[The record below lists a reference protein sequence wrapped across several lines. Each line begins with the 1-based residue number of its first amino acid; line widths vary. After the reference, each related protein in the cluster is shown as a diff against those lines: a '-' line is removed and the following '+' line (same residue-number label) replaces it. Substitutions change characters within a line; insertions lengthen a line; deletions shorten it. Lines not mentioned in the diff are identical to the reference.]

1 MAGRLQTMNNVFL
14 ILGGNLGERK
24 KNLDEAIS
32 LLGKKAG
39 NVKRFSSVYETQPWG
54 VKDQPH
60 YFNQVIEM
68 LTDLSAQGLMTEL
81 LQIEKKMGRVREKKY
96 GSRTIDIDILFFNDA
111 IINTESLTVPHP
123 RLHERRFVLEPM
135 NEIAHELMHPILQKT
150 IAELLTETTD
160 ESVVKK
166 L

>member
-54 VKDQPH
+54 VKDQPN

-135 NEIAHELMHPILQKT
+135 NEIASELMHPILQKT